1 MGQTARGCACVVN
14 FALFTPAPPPASPH
28 GTPTAQSER
37 DTKEEIAK
45 VFALFDPDVHGRI
58 TFRELKRVV
67 QELGETISDEE
78 MREMVDEADRDHDGE
93 CRRVSS
99 LRCRCVGCLQ
109 SRATTPR
116 PPTRSP
122 PRPAAG
128 FVTFDDFFRIMK
140 KKSDNPLDDM
150 DDDDE

>member
-1 MGQTARGCACVVN
+1 MTGKMVRIVCGAAIQRCD
-14 FALFTPAPPPASPH
+14 APPTLTHPSHPH
-28 GTPTAQSER
+28 PTPRQSER

-78 MREMVDEADRDHDGE
+78 MREMVDEADRDHDGA
-93 CRRVSS
+93 SAP
-99 LRCRCVGCLQ
+99 LL
-109 SRATTPR
+109 
-116 PPTRSP
+116 SP
-122 PRPAAG
+122 PCRICHVCAPLCTTHATAAQPYAG

-140 KKSDNPLDDM
+140 KKSDNPLDDL